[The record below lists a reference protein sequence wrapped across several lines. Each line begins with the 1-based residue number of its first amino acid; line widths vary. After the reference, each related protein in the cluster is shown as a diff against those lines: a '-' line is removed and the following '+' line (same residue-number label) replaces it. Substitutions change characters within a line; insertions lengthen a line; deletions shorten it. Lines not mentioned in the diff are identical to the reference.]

1 MVHIRKKKNHK
12 KKQTS
17 DNDSLEEGTLIKS
30 LFCFE
35 AVLKE

>member
-1 MVHIRKKKNHK
+1 MVHIRKKNIK
-12 KKQTS
+12 KKKP
-17 DNDSLEEGTLIKS
+17 DNGSLEKGTLIKS